1 MVNAGFVV
9 PPGKMTGGYPPG
21 VADREGFVIR
31 ARITGVGSYLP
42 PRVVTNDDLALLMDT
57 SDEWI
62 VPRTGIRERH
72 WVEPG
77 VTTSDL
83 ALAASQEALAA
94 AGLAAADLDMV
105 ILATLSPDHEFP
117 GTACFLQAKLGVA
130 GTPALDVRQQCTGF
144 VYATS
149 IADQFLR
156 TGFARRILVV
166 GAEVHSKG
174 LDLSTEGREVAV
186 LFGDGAGAVVLEA
199 FETPPEGPG
208 ILSTHLHA
216 DGSGATDLWLPA
228 PGMAYERFMSTD
240 LLERKLQFPQ
250 MNGRAVYVNAV
261 KRMGEAVL
269 EAVEANGLGVGDV
282 DLFLFH
288 QANLRIN
295 EAVAQRLG
303 LPAERVFNTIDR
315 FANTTAAT
323 IPLGLHE
330 ALKAGRLHPGMLV
343 AVAAFGSGFTWGS
356 MLLRW

>member
-1 MVNAGFVV
+1 
-9 PPGKMTGGYPPG
+9 
-21 VADREGFVIR
+21 
-31 ARITGVGSYLP
+31 
-42 PRVVTNDDLALLMDT
+42 MDT

-62 VPRTGIRERH
+62 VQRTGIRERR
-72 WVEPG
+72 WVGPD
-77 VTTSDL
+77 VATSDL

-94 AGLAAADLDMV
+94 AGITAQELDMV

-117 GTACFLQAKLGVA
+117 GTACFLQAKLGLV

-144 VYATS
+144 VYAVS
-149 IADQFLR
+149 VADQFLR

-174 LDLSTEGREVAV
+174 LDVSTTGRDVTV
-186 LFGDGAGAVVLEA
+186 LFGDGAGAVILEA
-199 FETPPEGPG
+199 SEARPDSPG

-216 DGSGATDLWLPA
+216 DGAGATDLWLPA
-228 PGMAYERFMSTD
+228 PGMAYERFMSAD
-240 LLERKLQFPQ
+240 LLAQGLHFPQ

-261 KRMGEAVL
+261 RRMGEAVL
-269 EAVEANGLGVGDV
+269 EAVAANGMSVGDI

-295 EAVAQRLG
+295 EAVTERLG
-303 LPAERVFNTIDR
+303 IPADRVFNTIDR

-330 ALKAGRLHPGMLV
+330 ALKAGRLQEGMV
-343 AVAAFGSGFTWGS
+343 VCGAAFGSGFTWGS
-356 MLLRW
+356 MLFRW